1 MADGSGF
8 DISGSGGMDAF
19 NYIHQTIAPGD
30 WVAYATVTAAPS
42 SGRAGLMVASGSK
55 VQPTLMANFVVSVN
69 PGNGIGSEGRDTD
82 GTNTFDFGETD
93 AASDPNATPAG
104 TEPKPPVTL
113 KIRKV
118 GGNFAGF
125 YSTDGGKTQHF
136 VGILALGLD
145 PTAPVWLGLAT
156 TSLADGTLD
165 SATYQNFV
173 FAPLAAAAP
182 AAGQ

>member
-1 MADGSGF
+1 
-8 DISGSGGMDAF
+8 
-19 NYIHQTIAPGD
+19 
-30 WVAYATVTAAPS
+30 
-42 SGRAGLMVASGSK
+42 

-82 GTNTFDFGETD
+82 GTNTFNFGETD
-93 AASDPNATPAG
+93 ATSDPNAATPG
-104 TEPKPPVTL
+104 TEPKPPITL

-125 YSTDGGKTQHF
+125 YSADGGKTQHF

-145 PTAPVWLGLAT
+145 PKASVSLGLAT
-156 TSLADGTLD
+156 TSLADGTLE

-173 FAPLAAAAP
+173 FAPLAAPAP
-182 AAGQ
+182 TAGQ